1 MQLVSAAIVSRSRQ
15 GLIGHIDYSGE
26 FSHWNFSQKL
36 RKRVDSLDS
45 QENKEGMQVIEYW
58 RAFQLLGDSTVQAAL
73 DCLPP
78 WDIVEFLVWIY
89 FEFAQTNSFYV
100 EEKWLRDKIDQL
112 KVGSGEVSSDD
123 SGWICSILM
132 VLAIGSQFSHM
143 ADERIR
149 SIEGYVHERRVSS
162 EPDIG
167 AKFYQMA
174 AKLLP
179 DIITIASLESVQA
192 CLLLAH
198 YTLPIDT
205 QGLAYTY
212 LGLALKLSIQNG
224 MHRKYIGKDFDSY
237 TVEVRNRLWWS
248 AYTLERQAVL
258 SLRLES
264 L

>member
-1 MQLVSAAIVSRSRQ
+1 MRSDQERTE
-15 GLIGHIDYSGE
+15 IYSDYSGE

-45 QENKEGMQVIEYW
+45 QENSKDGMKVIEYW
-58 RAFQLLGDSTVQAAL
+58 RASQLQSPKTIVLACL
-73 DCLPP
+73 ECLPP
-78 WDIVEFLVWIY
+78 WDIVEFLVQIY

-100 EEKWLRDKIDQL
+100 EERWLRDKIQQL
-112 KVGSGEVSSDD
+112 KTEPNDISSDD
-123 SGWICSILM
+123 SGWICSVLM

-143 ADERIR
+143 ADERVR
-149 SIEGYVHERRVSS
+149 DVEGYVHERRGSS

-212 LGLALKLSIQNG
+212 LGLALKISIQNG
-224 MHRKYIGKDFDSY
+224 MHRKYIGKEFDSH

-248 AYTLERQAVL
+248 VYTLER
-258 SLRLES
+258 
-264 L
+264 